1 MLNARLRAMYARWNQ
16 ILPTLATKGDL
27 QSALARVK
35 FWIACTALGIVL
47 FASAWLRYV
56 TDEIGPAPTAP
67 PAVQQPQIIIIVYP
81 VPAGQPVPPPSRL

>member
-1 MLNARLRAMYARWNQ
+1 MNERWDT

-27 QSALARVK
+27 RNAVARVK

-56 TDEIGPAPTAP
+56 TDDIGPAPTAP
-67 PAVQQPQIIIIVYP
+67 PAGQQPQIIIVVYP
-81 VPAGQPVPPPSRL
+81 VPAGRPVPPPRRL

>member
-1 MLNARLRAMYARWNQ
+1 MNERWNA
-16 ILPTLATKGDL
+16 ILSTPATKGDL
-27 QSALARVK
+27 QRAFARVK

-67 PAVQQPQIIIIVYP
+67 SAVQQPQIIIIVYP